1 MENENDIL
9 QIADNS
15 FDERFKNY
23 HSDSVM
29 LPGFPSPADD
39 YMDREMNLNEHLVRN
54 RYATFFMK
62 VSGNTWN
69 KMGVYEGD
77 LLVVDRS
84 EPALDGRLV
93 VAAIDGDLYIKQVV
107 IQHGVLHLMPGAT
120 PNQSYLPDDKAIEIW
135 GVIIYNIHRLA

>member
-1 MENENDIL
+1 MENEDNIL
-9 QIADNS
+9 TVADNS
-15 FDERFKNY
+15 FNNRFKNY

-39 YMDREMNLNEHLVRN
+39 YMNKELNLNDVLIRN

-84 EPALDGRLV
+84 EPAMDGRLV
-93 VAAIDGDLYIKQVV
+93 VAAIDGELYIKQV
-107 IQHGVLHLMPGAT
+107 IIKNGLHLVPGPK
-120 PNQSYLPDDKAIEIW
+120 PNESYLPDDKGIEIW
-135 GVIIYNIHRLA
+135 GVIIHNIHRLI

>member
-1 MENENDIL
+1 MENENHI
-9 QIADNS
+9 QTIADDS
-15 FDERFKNY
+15 FDTRFKNY

-39 YMDREMNLNEHLVRN
+39 YMDKEMNLNDHLIRN

-69 KMGVYEGD
+69 QMGVYEGD
-77 LLVVDRS
+77 LLIVDRS

-93 VAAIDGDLYIKQVV
+93 VTAIDGELYIKQV
-107 IQHGVLHLMPGAT
+107 IIKDGLHLVPGPK
-120 PNQSYLPDDKAIEIW
+120 PNESYIPDNKGIEIW
-135 GVIIYNIHRLA
+135 GVVIQCIHRLA